1 MAKRLLLVDEEMY
14 KGLLRT
20 AVKEPTPK
28 LRPNPEEGDKATNF
42 GFIKKELKKGRNK
55 RGGNLRAKNY
65 KLNRNLK
72 RYLKMRKEKNEKPI
86 KIGLPKN
93 NTSLVVNPETNEMAT
108 VTENGD
114 LEPVEQQ
121 RVSFRSPLT
130 TSSVSFSSPLAT
142 STPSSS
148 LLKTP
153 KTMDLE
159 KRIEKFVNYIMKHAE
174 EFGVTKDGLVI
185 GPTNKPMLHSDLDET
200 ARRILDPDKV
210 YTYSPA
216 GTSKIRKLAQN
227 SKYLS
232 ELINPKGRTSF
243 SGDEGGSG
251 FKIAT
256 PRRFYPQKWSSSRKH

>member
-20 AVKEPTPK
+20 AVKEPTLK
-28 LRPNPEEGDKATNF
+28 LHPDPEDRDKSTNF
-42 GFIKKELKKGRNK
+42 GFIKKELKKDRNK

-86 KIGLPKN
+86 KIGLPQN
-93 NTSLVVNPETNEMAT
+93 NTSLVVNPETAEMAI
-108 VTENGD
+108 VTENGG

-130 TSSVSFSSPLAT
+130 TPLVSLKSPLAT

-153 KTMDLE
+153 KTQKQDLE
-159 KRIEKFVNYIMKHAE
+159 KRIDKFVNYITRHAE
-174 EFGVTKDGLVI
+174 EFGVTEDGLVL
-185 GPTNKPMLHSDLDET
+185 GPTNKPMLYSDLNET
-200 ARRILDPDKV
+200 ARRILDPDKI

-216 GTSKIRKLAQN
+216 GTSKIRRLAQN
-227 SKYLS
+227 SEYLS
-232 ELINPKGRTSF
+232 KLINQKGRTSDIG
-243 SGDEGGSG
+243 SSG
-251 FKIAT
+251 FRIAT
-256 PRRFYPQKWSSSRKH
+256 PRRFNPQKWSNSRKY